1 MAEEKR
7 NYKEIAKKNVFMANA
22 AEIRKICLDQNV
34 DVGVAVDM
42 YITNHHLHRTEELMQ
57 QSRVFREL
65 CRENPLKN
73 IVAELEK

>member
-1 MAEEKR
+1 MAEKR
-7 NYKEIAKKNVFMANA
+7 DYKEIAKSNIFMKNANA
-22 AEIRKICLDQNV
+22 VREICLINNV

-42 YITNHHLHRTEELMQ
+42 YITDHHLHRTEELMQ

>member
-57 QSRVFREL
+57 QSRDFREY

>member
-7 NYKEIAKKNVFMANA
+7 NYKEIATKNVFMANA
-22 AEIRKICLDQNV
+22 AEIRKICLAQHV